1 MASTQGF
8 VDYVC
13 EQAGLGPELSYRKM
27 FGEYAVYLEG
37 KVVALIC
44 DDQLFVKP
52 TAAGR
57 SLLREVSEAPP
68 YPGAKPHLLMV
79 DELETPELLRR
90 VLIATVGALPA
101 AQSKQK
107 AVPKKTVPT
116 KAVPTKAVPKMA
128 VPKKAASKKPAKRR
142 KK

>member
-1 MASTQGF
+1 MGSTRGF

-13 EQAGLGPELSYRKM
+13 EQAGLGSGLSHRKM
-27 FGEYAVYLEG
+27 FGEFALYLEG

-79 DELETPELLRR
+79 DELENPELLRR
-90 VLIATVGALPA
+90 VLIATAGALPA
-101 AQSKQK
+101 AKSKQKTATKKAATKK
-107 AVPKKTVPT
+107 AVPKK
-116 KAVPTKAVPKMA
+116 A
-128 VPKKAASKKPAKRR
+128 VPKKAGPRKPAKRR